1 MTTDGRFGNYQFS
14 FLGMPSEAG
23 EGLAPIPIEESENRF
38 RQMMEEPLSQIA
50 EIGLV
55 DIVVGIPFYNEAD
68 TIASVVETAR
78 EGLEEFYPGQRSIIA
93 AVGSPM
99 GDECLKVLTEIP
111 QSEAI
116 RHIAFLLKDENING
130 KGWAIRAAMEIAQA
144 AAADLVILEADLT
157 GRGRN
162 GELDGLAPDWIHL
175 LLEPIRRER
184 MDLVIS
190 RFNRHPLETPI
201 STQLIYP
208 LLASIYNCPVHDVMG
223 GQWGIS
229 NSLLHTYLQESF
241 PRQGNQVGGYGIDVW
256 LVTKA
261 ATHGAR
267 ICESNLGHKI
277 HGSSGKMEYILHHA
291 TETLFERILADRKLW
306 GQEGATTATP
316 LQNRLPVFG
325 SRKAHQTAPELINA
339 QQLLS
344 NYRRGFANFRELY
357 DVILPYDIC
366 LQLEAMVG
374 SKVKKF
380 HISAYVWVKAIYH
393 FLLAF
398 AFNKEFARGDL
409 LGAIVPLF
417 EGRLAGL
424 ALEAQSLS
432 TNLTSLPTS
441 DALELV
447 SLQADNQIAALV
459 DEFILEKQDFLT
471 EWERNEEILKPP
483 VPKVTYRE
491 FIPGVHLVVPLE
503 VSNQEGHKVS
513 ANAVYETVF
522 SRYEKEFEEFIYS
535 TLKLHRDARPPRIVR
550 QIQDFIYRV
559 EVLLGIGLL
568 PGDLSTVGGTRQV
581 VEKIF
586 SHFNRENVFALTPE
600 ICHQVLLKNPPSE
613 LLTRLGYGNLPALLR
628 EYEPNEV
635 LALASWSEEP
645 EYQERVLA
653 LLKRTLRPE
662 HFQSTALNLV
672 VSSHEQVP
680 LLSEMREGNGLCKL
694 TGQVVV
700 SNLRKGI
707 GGKFPRLRYLTTI
720 AKTIIEM
727 ERFGSIWQ
735 RWSSDKRDFGDKIIN
750 SLEGH
755 WGEKPL
761 SAHNIFENGHQRVL
775 VQRVKEMAQ
784 KIIEPPG
791 NYGIRLSQSENLQ
804 RLADIYHLAL
814 TLPDG
819 TFVSCSA
826 WSWASYSFK
835 GGVGLPTPL
844 SLHVERD
851 WSSYDFLV
859 EYFKAS
865 GGKEEDIDRKI
876 VELMGQGRES
886 EDLVPILL
894 GTTEGADAIIQMA
907 SVPPQ
912 HPPAGTLIRYE
923 GNPVLKPIK
932 EHSWESRYV
941 LNPGAIRLNGKV
953 YLIYRAFGED
963 SISRL
968 GLAVSEDG
976 FNFTERMEK
985 PIFEPKNRNEAKGCE
1000 DARLTLM
1007 GDRVFMLYTAYGDAV
1022 AQIGMASIKVNDFLN
1037 YNWRGWQRHGM
1048 VFPGFSNKDGTLFP
1062 EQLNKKYVMLHRVDP
1077 HIWITFSSHL
1087 NCPWPRKEHKILT
1100 GSTYGMMWDGKKIG
1114 GGAQPIKTRYGWLL
1128 ITHGVD
1134 YLRVYR
1140 LGVLL
1145 LDLADPTVVIYRSP
1159 NAILEPEEK
1168 YEEGETGGDWV
1179 PNVVFTCGAV
1189 PGEDEKEML
1198 DADDELFVYYGAADS
1213 VIGVATAR
1221 VGDLIP
1227 SEFLNDSLQD
1237 TSDKSK
1243 PI

>member
-23 EGLAPIPIEESENRF
+23 EGLEPIPTEESERRF
-38 RQMMEEPLSQIA
+38 RQMMEEPLSQVA
-50 EIGLV
+50 EIGSV

-68 TIASVVETAR
+68 TIASVVETTR
-78 EGLEEFYPGQRSIIA
+78 EGLEEFYPGQRAIIA

-99 GDECLKVLTEIP
+99 GDESLKVLSDIP
-111 QSEAI
+111 QGEAI

-130 KGWAIRAAMEIAQA
+130 KGWAIRAAMEIAQT

-157 GRGRN
+157 GMERN
-162 GELDGLAPDWIHL
+162 GEVEGLAPDWIHL
-175 LLEPIRRER
+175 LLEPIKRER

-208 LLASIYNCPVHDVMG
+208 LLASIYNCPIHDVLG

-241 PRQGNQVGGYGIDVW
+241 PRQGNQIGGYGIDVW
-256 LVTKA
+256 LATKA

-267 ICESNLGHKI
+267 ICESNLGLKI

-291 TETLFERILADRKLW
+291 AETLFERILADRELW
-306 GQEGATTATP
+306 EQNGAAATP

-325 SRKAHQTAPELINA
+325 RRKVHQTEPVPINA

-344 NYRRGFANFRELY
+344 NYRRGFNNFRGLY
-357 DVILPYDIC
+357 GAILPDDTY

-374 SKVKKF
+374 SNVKKF
-380 HISAYVWVKAIYH
+380 HIPANVWAKAIYH

-417 EGRLAGL
+417 EGRLAGF
-424 ALEAQSLS
+424 ALETQSLS
-432 TNLTSLPTS
+432 TNLTSLPTG
-441 DALELV
+441 DAMELV
-447 SLQADNQIAALV
+447 SLQAENHIEALL

-503 VSNQEGHKVS
+503 VSNPEGDKVS

-522 SRYEKEFEEFIYS
+522 SRYEKGFDEFIYDK
-535 TLKLHRDARPPRIVR
+535 LKLHRDARPPQIVKL
-550 QIQDFIYRV
+550 IHDFMYRV
-559 EVLLGIGLL
+559 EVLLGMGLL
-568 PGDLSTVGGTRQV
+568 PGDLTTVGGTRQV
-581 VEKIF
+581 VESIF
-586 SHFNRENVFALTPE
+586 SHFNQEKAFALTPE
-600 ICHQVLLKNPPSE
+600 VCHQILLKNPPSE
-613 LLTRLGYGNLPALLR
+613 LLTRLGYGNLPALLK
-628 EYEPNEV
+628 EYEPNKA

-645 EYQERVLA
+645 EYQGGVLA

-735 RWSSDKRDFGDKIIN
+735 SWSSDKRDFGNKIIN

-761 SAHNIFENGHQRVL
+761 SAHNMFENGHQRVL

-784 KIIEPPG
+784 KIIETPG
-791 NYGIRLSQSENLQ
+791 NNGTRLSQAENLQ
-804 RLADIYHLAL
+804 KLADAYHLAL

-819 TFVSCSA
+819 TFISCSA

-859 EYFKAS
+859 EYFRAS
-865 GGKEEDIDRKI
+865 GGKEEDIYKKI
-876 VELMGQGRES
+876 VELMGHGRES

-894 GTTEGADAIIQMA
+894 GTTEGADAIIQIA

-912 HPPAGTLIRYE
+912 QPPAGTLIRYE

-941 LNPGAIRLNGKV
+941 LNPGAIRLNEKV

-976 FNFTERMEK
+976 FNFTERLEK
-985 PIFEPKNRNEAKGCE
+985 PIFEPKNRNEEKGCE

-1007 GDRVFMLYTAYGDAV
+1007 GDRVFMLYTAYSSSV

-1037 YNWRGWQRHGM
+1037 YNWQGWQRHGM

-1062 EQLNKKYVMLHRVDP
+1062 EQFNKKYVMLHRVDP

-1114 GGAQPIKTRYGWLL
+1114 GGAQPIMTRYGWLL

-1134 YLRVYR
+1134 YRRIYR

-1168 YEEGETGGDWV
+1168 YEEGEPGRDWV

-1189 PGEDEKEML
+1189 PGEAEKEML
-1198 DADDELFVYYGAADS
+1198 DTDDELFVYYGAADS

-1227 SEFLNDSLQD
+1227 SEFLNDSLKD

>member
-1 MTTDGRFGNYQFS
+1 M
-14 FLGMPSEAG
+14 
-23 EGLAPIPIEESENRF
+23 
-38 RQMMEEPLSQIA
+38 
-50 EIGLV
+50 
-55 DIVVGIPFYNEAD
+55 
-68 TIASVVETAR
+68 
-78 EGLEEFYPGQRSIIA
+78 
-93 AVGSPM
+93 
-99 GDECLKVLTEIP
+99 
-111 QSEAI
+111 
-116 RHIAFLLKDENING
+116 
-130 KGWAIRAAMEIAQA
+130 
-144 AAADLVILEADLT
+144 
-157 GRGRN
+157 
-162 GELDGLAPDWIHL
+162 
-175 LLEPIRRER
+175 
-184 MDLVIS
+184 
-190 RFNRHPLETPI
+190 
-201 STQLIYP
+201 
-208 LLASIYNCPVHDVMG
+208 
-223 GQWGIS
+223 
-229 NSLLHTYLQESF
+229 LHTYLQESF
-241 PRQGNQVGGYGIDVW
+241 PRQGNHIGGYGIDVW
-256 LVTKA
+256 LATKA
-261 ATHGAR
+261 AANGAR
-267 ICESNLGHKI
+267 ICESNLGLKI
-277 HGSSGKMEYILHHA
+277 HGLSGKMEFILHHA
-291 TETLFERILADRKLW
+291 VETLFERIVADRELW
-306 GQEGATTATP
+306 EQEGTTAATP
-316 LQNRLPVFG
+316 LLNRLPVFG
-325 SRKAHQTAPELINA
+325 SRKEHKTELVPTNA

-344 NYRRGFANFRELY
+344 NYRRGFNRFRGVY
-357 DVILPYDIC
+357 SAILPDDTC

-374 SKVKKF
+374 SNIKKF
-380 HISAYVWVKAIYH
+380 HISASLWAKGIYH

-409 LGAIVPLF
+409 LGAVVPLF
-417 EGRLAGL
+417 EGRLAGFT
-424 ALEAQSLS
+424 LETQSLS
-432 TNLTSLPTS
+432 TNLTSLPTD
-441 DALELV
+441 DAMELV
-447 SLQADNQIAALV
+447 SLQAENQIEELV

-503 VSNQEGHKVS
+503 VSNQEGHTVS

-522 SRYEKEFEEFIYS
+522 SRYEKEFDEFIYGK
-535 TLKLHRDARPPRIVR
+535 LKLHRDARPPQIV
-550 QIQDFIYRV
+550 QLIHDFMCKV
-559 EVLLGIGLL
+559 EVLLGIGPL

-586 SHFNRENVFALTPE
+586 SHFNRENAFALTPE
-600 ICHQVLLKNPPSE
+600 ICYQILLKNPPSE
-613 LLTRLGYGNLPALLR
+613 LLTRLGYGDLRALLG
-628 EYEPNEV
+628 EYEPNEA
-635 LALASWSEEP
+635 LALASWSEEL
-645 EYQERVLA
+645 EYQEGVLA
-653 LLKRTLRPE
+653 LLKRTLSSE
-662 HFQSTALNLV
+662 HFQSTALKLL

-680 LLSEMREGNGLCKL
+680 LLLEMREGSGLYKL

-707 GGKFPRLRYLTTI
+707 GGKFPKLRYLTAI

-727 ERFGSIWQ
+727 ERFGSIWR
-735 RWSSDKRDFGDKIIN
+735 RWSGDRRAFGDKIIN

-755 WGEKPL
+755 RGEKPL

-775 VQRVKEMAQ
+775 VQRVREMAQ
-784 KIIEPPG
+784 KIIETPG
-791 NYGIRLSQSENLQ
+791 NNGTRLSQAENLQ
-804 RLADIYHLAL
+804 KLADSYHLAL
-814 TLPDG
+814 TLSDG
-819 TFVSCSA
+819 TFIPCSA

-851 WSSYDFLV
+851 WSSHDFLA

-886 EDLVPILL
+886 DDLVPILL

-907 SVPPQ
+907 SVLPQ
-912 HPPAGTLIRYE
+912 QPPAGTLTRYE
-923 GNPVLKPIK
+923 GNPVLKPVK

-953 YLIYRAFGED
+953 YLIYRGFGED
-963 SISRL
+963 NISRL

-976 FNFTERMEK
+976 FNFTERLEK
-985 PIFEPKNRNEAKGCE
+985 PIFEPMNRNEEKGCE
-1000 DARLTLM
+1000 DARLTLI
-1007 GDRVFMLYTAYGDAV
+1007 GDKVFMLYTAYSRAV
-1022 AQIGMASIKVNDFLN
+1022 AQIGMASIKVKDFLN
-1037 YNWRGWQRHGM
+1037 HNWQGWLRHGM
-1048 VFPGFSNKDGTLFP
+1048 VFPGFSNKDGILFP
-1062 EQLNKKYVMLHRVDP
+1062 EQFNKKYVMLHRVDP

-1087 NCPWPRKEHKILT
+1087 DCPWSRKEHKILI

-1145 LDLADPTVVIYRSP
+1145 LDLTDPTAVIYRSP

-1168 YEEGETGGDWV
+1168 YEEGEPGGDCV

-1189 PGEDEKEML
+1189 PREDEKEML

-1237 TSDKSK
+1237 TSDRSN
-1243 PI
+1243 PF